1 MLNQTVSTQARITKR
16 DSQSLCHRILL
27 SISWEQERF
36 HPVTELYSFRFLP
49 DKWTYF
55 VLLWNRKTW
64 KVHTY
69 FEEKSNGDGIFPLLL
84 DETSLNC
91 ELPVFFGSTSLPI
104 RTVFLSV
111 SDGIGICPLMGSS
124 VTLLS
129 DSTSRNVHWG
139 SEDSFFL
146 YEVMGYNL
154 AKEIL
159 SICALFVCL
168 LVCSR

>member
-1 MLNQTVSTQARITKR
+1 MSCL
-16 DSQSLCHRILL
+16 
-27 SISWEQERF
+27 F
-36 HPVTELYSFRFLP
+36 
-49 DKWTYF
+49 
-55 VLLWNRKTW
+55 
-64 KVHTY
+64 
-69 FEEKSNGDGIFPLLL
+69 
-84 DETSLNC
+84 
-91 ELPVFFGSTSLPI
+91 FFGSTSLPI
-104 RTVFLSV
+104 RTVFFSV

-139 SEDSFFL
+139 SEVSFFL

-168 LVCSR
+168 FVLDKIVKSLAKTLCLACPDCLLYEKVAVQPLQSNN